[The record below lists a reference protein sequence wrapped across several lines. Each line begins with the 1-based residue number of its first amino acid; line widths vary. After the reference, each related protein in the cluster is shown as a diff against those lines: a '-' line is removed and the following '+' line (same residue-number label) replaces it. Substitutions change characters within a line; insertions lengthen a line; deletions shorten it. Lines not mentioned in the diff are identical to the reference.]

1 MTRAVVT
8 DSFAFSNGD
17 SAVFMTVEHGRFTRG
32 QRVRVSR
39 DASLLGE
46 AVIQLGFAAA
56 DAGADAEGGPSPHAM
71 IKGIACLRGDV
82 IEACEG

>member
-17 SAVFMTVEHGRFTRG
+17 SAVFMTVERGEFTRG

-46 AVIQLGFAAA
+46 SVIRFGFAG
-56 DAGADAEGGPSPHAM
+56 AGANTEGSRSPHAM
-71 IKGIACLRGDV
+71 IKGIACVRGDV
-82 IEACEG
+82 IEGMEG